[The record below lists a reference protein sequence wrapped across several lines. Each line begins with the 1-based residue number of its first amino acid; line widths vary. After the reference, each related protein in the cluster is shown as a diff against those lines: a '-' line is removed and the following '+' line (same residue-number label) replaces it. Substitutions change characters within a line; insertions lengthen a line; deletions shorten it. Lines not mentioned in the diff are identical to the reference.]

1 MTDRPTRDPFTVLR
15 IAEEAVAPQPAF
27 VAELR
32 AQLAAGLTG
41 LAVAQT
47 ADQPGAQM
55 ITVTPYLTVRGGI
68 AALDFYRDAFGAVE
82 DHRMVGDDGRVG
94 HAQFAIG
101 AARFYLADEHPE
113 IGVLG
118 PQSYG
123 GATCS
128 FSVDVPDVDA
138 AFERAVAAGATAE
151 RPPADEL
158 YGRGAWVADPF
169 GHRWNLTSQTGVPT
183 EQYDAGATAG
193 GYTVTRSGHGDTNT
207 DVATDT
213 PDDRQIK
220 HYEPG
225 DLYYFTVPVPDL
237 DRAKAFYG
245 EVLGWR
251 FDDAESG
258 HAGNIAAP
266 PGGLRAMEE
275 PTGAELWFVVAD
287 IHDAV
292 DAVRRAGGTASDPV
306 LHESG
311 WAAEC
316 TDDQGIRFNLSVP
329 SERYSR

>member
-1 MTDRPTRDPFTVLR
+1 MNDQSARDPFTVLR
-15 IAEEAVAPQPAF
+15 IADAAVTPQPAF
-27 VAELR
+27 VTELR
-32 AQLAAGLTG
+32 ARLAAE
-41 LAVAQT
+41 LA
-47 ADQPGAQM
+47 ADPPGAPM
-55 ITVTPYLTVRGGI
+55 ITVTPYLTVRGGV

-113 IGVLG
+113 MGVLG

-128 FSVDVPDVDA
+128 FSMDVPDVDA
-138 AFERAVAAGATAE
+138 AFERAVAAGAIAE
-151 RPPADEL
+151 RPPADEF
-158 YGRGAWVADPF
+158 YGRGAWVTDPF
-169 GHRWNLTSQTGVPT
+169 GHRWNLTAQTGVST

-193 GYTVTRSGHGDTNT
+193 GYVVTRPAPGDGTA
-207 DVATDT
+207 DVA
-213 PDDRQIK
+213 DDRQIK

-225 DLYYFTVPVPDL
+225 DLYYFTLPVPDL

-258 HAGNIAAP
+258 HASNIAAP
-266 PGGLRAMEE
+266 PGGVRAMDE
-275 PTGAELWFVVAD
+275 PTGAELWFVVAE

-292 DAVRRAGGTASDPV
+292 DAVRRLGGTASDPV
-306 LHESG
+306 LYESG